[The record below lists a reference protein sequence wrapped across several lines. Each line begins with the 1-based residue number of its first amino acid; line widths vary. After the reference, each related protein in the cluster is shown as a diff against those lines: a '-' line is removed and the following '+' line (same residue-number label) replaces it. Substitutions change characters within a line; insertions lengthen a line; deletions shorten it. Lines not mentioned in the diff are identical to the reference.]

1 MTLRDLR
8 SLLERPFRNYA
19 NFSGRA
25 GRAEFWLFILTFV
38 ILTYLASLIGYGG
51 MKLAGYQSHHHE
63 YETLNHFHSP
73 EDDTETSGLGLPH
86 MVHEGHDSTVIFKFH
101 RHAPEEGYHLPGSI
115 DAEHFLDE
123 HQRRGDGKGRAG
135 KSTAEGTP
143 GMRRHFTFEHEDRIS
158 AEDGADTLQGLVT
171 LALVIPL
178 IAVGARRLHDTN
190 KSGWWQL
197 FVLIPLAG
205 WIVLAIFF
213 LLPSEQDSNRFGP
226 PEVI

>member
-1 MTLRDLR
+1 MTLRVLR

-19 NFSGRA
+19 NFSGRT

-38 ILTYLASLIGYGG
+38 ILTYPASVIGYGG

-63 YETLNHFHSP
+63 YETLNHIHAP

-86 MVHEGHDSTVIFKFH
+86 MVNEIHDSTVIFKFH
-101 RHAPEEGYHLPGSI
+101 RHAPEKGYHLHGSI

-143 GMRRHFTFEHEDRIS
+143 GMRRHFTI
-158 AEDGADTLQGLVT
+158 
-171 LALVIPL
+171 
-178 IAVGARRLHDTN
+178 
-190 KSGWWQL
+190 
-197 FVLIPLAG
+197 
-205 WIVLAIFF
+205 
-213 LLPSEQDSNRFGP
+213 
-226 PEVI
+226 